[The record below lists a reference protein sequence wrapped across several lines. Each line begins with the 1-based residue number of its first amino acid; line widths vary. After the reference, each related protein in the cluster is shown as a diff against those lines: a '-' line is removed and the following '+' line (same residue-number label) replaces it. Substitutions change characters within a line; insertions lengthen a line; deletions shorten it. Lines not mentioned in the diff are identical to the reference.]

1 MNRVMPKPNKSAIHT
16 SWVTTNAKAEL
27 PQATNKCVLN
37 LFINFPPM
45 GYH

>member
-1 MNRVMPKPNKSAIHT
+1 MPAPNKSASST

-27 PQATNKCVLN
+27 PQATNKPVLN
-37 LFINFPPM
+37 LFIKFPPM